1 MMTDAI
7 VPLAGRTCKSALM
20 PAELLKLKL
29 IDGRILTGWPDE
41 WVSGISALAP
51 ALRSSIRFVRRPHTP
66 AWSHRN
72 LGCR

>member
-41 WVSGISALAP
+41 WVSGISALA
-51 ALRSSIRFVRRPHTP
+51 RP
-66 AWSHRN
+66 
-72 LGCR
+72 